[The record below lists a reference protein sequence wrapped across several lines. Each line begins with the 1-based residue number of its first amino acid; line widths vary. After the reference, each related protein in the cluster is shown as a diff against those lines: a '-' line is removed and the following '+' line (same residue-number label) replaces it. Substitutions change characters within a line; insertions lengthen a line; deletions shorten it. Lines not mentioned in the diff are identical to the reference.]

1 MTIRQRIQR
10 WIPSEEKLRDH
21 HSLRWMGPLLRRR
34 WLWNLSRRRVA
45 AGAAIGVFFGF
56 LIPVMQIAAAAL
68 VAILL
73 RANLPVAAVA
83 TLVSNPFT
91 YVPIGIAAYQTG
103 AWLLG
108 EPVDVAASKAQV
120 EALAKEIAREIDVV
134 VDEAAPPNGNGRSP
148 EDAAPPLVETPP
160 RWWQRLGHIGKPLML
175 GLAIF
180 AVVGAAIAW
189 VLVNLVWILAVR
201 LRRRRP
207 RGGRA
212 PDGPDRDS

>member
-103 AWLLG
+103 AWLRG
-108 EPVDVAASKAQV
+108 EPVDIEASKDQV
-120 EALAKEIAREIDVV
+120 EALAKEIKREIEAI
-134 VDEAAPPNGNGRSP
+134 DEEAPAPENGKTP
-148 EDAAPPLVETPP
+148 EDHAPPLVETPP

-180 AVVGAAIAW
+180 AVTGAALTW
-189 VLVNLVWILAVR
+189 VLVNVLWIIAVR

-207 RGGRA
+207 RG
-212 PDGPDRDS
+212 DRR